1 MYVTCTRLFIHVW
14 AAFNNLTQNP
24 HNFLPLEAKDRPL
37 GDRWNKQL
45 LAQTSAGLVSTVALE
60 RPRRVDARR
69 AVLTRRL
76 CAFVDVILTDVAC
89 TTQRQWA

>member
-1 MYVTCTRLFIHVW
+1 MYGQVFI
-14 AAFNNLTQNP
+14 NITQNAN
-24 HNFLPLEAKDRPL
+24 NFLPLEAKDGSL
-37 GDRWNKQL
+37 GDRWNEQL

-76 CAFVDVILTDVAC
+76 GAFVDVILTDVAC
-89 TTQRQWA
+89 KTKRQWT